1 MHPLPKE
8 NRDEQIFIGLA
19 AGRPGDRAGHH
30 LSHIQL
36 ANRRCATLNMDRPHR
51 LGIRRVPVAH
61 HQPAGIHPVA

>member
-1 MHPLPKE
+1 MHPLPRE

-36 ANRRCATLNMDRPHR
+36 TNRRYATYVEAD
-51 LGIRRVPVAH
+51 VA
-61 HQPAGIHPVA
+61 VDW